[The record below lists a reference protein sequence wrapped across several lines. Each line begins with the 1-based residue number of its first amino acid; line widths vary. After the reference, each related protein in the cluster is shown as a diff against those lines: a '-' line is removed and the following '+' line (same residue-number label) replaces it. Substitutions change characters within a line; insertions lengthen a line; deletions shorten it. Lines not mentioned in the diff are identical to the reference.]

1 MSVLP
6 YRVYLDGVFDLFHV
20 GHLNS
25 IRAAYEVAREHG
37 DPQLIVGV
45 VSDADAQ
52 SYKRAPIIGEA
63 DRADI
68 VRSLRCVHAVIPH
81 CPLVVTHAFLQEHG
95 IDLVVHGFADDA
107 DRERQRT
114 FFAGLG
120 NKFREIQYTQG
131 ISTTQ
136 LLKRLKEDSAQ

>member
-1 MSVLP
+1 M
-6 YRVYLDGVFDLFHV
+6 RVYLDGVFDLFHV

-25 IRAAYEVAREHG
+25 IRAAFEVAREQG
-37 DPQLIVGV
+37 EPQLIVGV

-52 SYKRAPIIGEA
+52 SYKRAPVIGED

-68 VRSLRCVHAVIPH
+68 VRALRCVYAVIPN
-81 CPLVVTHAFLQEHG
+81 CPLVVTHDFLKEHA
-95 IDLVVHGFADDA
+95 IDLVVHGFADEA
-107 DRERQRT
+107 DRARQRS

-131 ISTTQ
+131 ISTTH